1 MNICIILFSII
12 ETMSQP
18 LATEVTT
25 EQPATA
31 AIDINVMDELQALR
45 NRVAELESHSR
56 RRSII
61 DEPAECDIC
70 HKMFK
75 NKYILKTHKANI
87 HNSERQRYEC
97 HICHKSFASKYY
109 LARHINAK
117 HPATD
122 DNAIALDDLDDII
135 FTQ

>member
-1 MNICIILFSII
+1 
-12 ETMSQP
+12 MSQSVP
-18 LATEVTT
+18 EVTT
-25 EQPATA
+25 EQPVAEV
-31 AIDINVMDELQALR
+31 NVMDELQALR

-56 RRSII
+56 RRSVI

-70 HKMFK
+70 HKVFK

-97 HICHKSFASKYY
+97 HICHKNFASKYY